1 MTGISCF
8 NEVELRIFLSE
19 ETSRVPWATAVD
31 AIIRSG
37 MSGTSF
43 RGTLAIARATS
54 IVMSK
59 HHSAIIGSATIASIL
74 AFAPQ

>member
-1 MTGISCF
+1 VGNGGGCDHSIS
-8 NEVELRIFLSE
+8 
-19 ETSRVPWATAVD
+19 
-31 AIIRSG
+31 

-54 IVMSK
+54 MVMSK

-74 AFAPQ
+74 AFAPR